1 MGKLYDDFK
10 SEAESTGYFVNP
22 DVEFVEFL
30 LENLKTNKE
39 RYGYGSCP
47 CRLSSGVKE
56 DDLDLICPCD
66 YRDMDLNDYGACYCA
81 LYVSKDIAEG
91 KAEIKS
97 IPDRRFD
104 ELDKNTNSCDD
115 KNNNAIDN
123 SVSIQNLKYPIY
135 RCKVCGY
142 LCARDNPPEICP
154 ICKADKDRFEIFL

>member
-1 MGKLYDDFK
+1 MMGKIYDDFK
-10 SEAESTGYFVNP
+10 NEAESRGYFVNP

-30 LENLKTNKE
+30 LENIKTNME

-47 CRLSSGVKE
+47 CRLSSGIKQE
-56 DDLDLICPCD
+56 DLDLICPCD

-81 LYVSKDIAEG
+81 LYVNKDIAEG
-91 KAEIKS
+91 KQELKS

-104 ELDKNTNSCDD
+104 EINKEENKSKDLSFTD
-115 KNNNAIDN
+115 
-123 SVSIQNLKYPIY
+123 LKYPIY

-154 ICKADKDRFEIFL
+154 ICKVEKDKFERLF